1 MAALAA
7 WAATEIAEKR
17 VEPNSTLGKAIE
29 YMQKR
34 WKQLTAFLR
43 VEGMPLSS
51 AEVERLIKRCIRHR
65 QNSMHYKTQRGAELG
80 DMIMSLAQTC
90 RYAKKSTHDYLTA
103 IATHAERVTKAPAN
117 WLPWNYQLALNG
129 SS

>member
-1 MAALAA
+1 MAALAG
-7 WAATEIAEKR
+7 WAVTEIAEKR

-29 YMQKR
+29 YMQRR

-65 QNSMHYKTQRGAELG
+65 KNSMHYKTQRGAELG
-80 DMIMSLAQTC
+80 DMIMSLAQTTPRPC
-90 RYAKKSTHDYLTA
+90 LGG
-103 IATHAERVTKAPAN
+103 P
-117 WLPWNYQLALNG
+117 
-129 SS
+129 